1 MGKWLFGLS
10 QKVFFSSQKI
20 SLRLLTFTHL
30 ISKKIKFMREPDD
43 TLIYFYFKSI
53 DKRKF
58 DNVVLSL
65 RKTDN
70 CDLTIIRST
79 PAVLRYYTTRFKYM

>member
-10 QKVFFSSQKI
+10 QKGIFFQPKD
-20 SLRLLTFTHL
+20 LTYTTYFYTPNL
-30 ISKKIKFMREPDD
+30 KRIKFMREPDN
-43 TLIYFYFKSI
+43 TLIYFYCKSI

-79 PAVLRYYTTRFKYM
+79 PAVLRYYTTCFK

>member
-1 MGKWLFGLS
+1 
-10 QKVFFSSQKI
+10 
-20 SLRLLTFTHL
+20 
-30 ISKKIKFMREPDD
+30 MREPDD